1 VSQQKVKGS
10 VLKSR
15 LEFIERQFGHEG
27 LERVLSSLEPEDQ
40 KALQRIV
47 PVAWLD
53 FETGKRLDDAIVSV
67 LGGGRPEVF
76 ERLGE
81 ASAETNLG
89 TVHAAFLAPGDPHGF
104 LAKAPQIYRM
114 YYQVGSREYER
125 TGDTEGVLTTR
136 DAETFSKPDCL
147 TVVGWYRR
155 ALEMC
160 GARNVRVVEEECR
173 ARGGA
178 VCRYRVSWQG

>member
-1 VSQQKVKGS
+1 MSEQKVKGS
-10 VLKSR
+10 ILKSR
-15 LEFIERQFGHEG
+15 LEFVEQQFGREG
-27 LERVLSSLEPEDQ
+27 LEKVMSGLDDEDR
-40 KALQRIV
+40 KALSRIV

-53 FETGKRLDDAIVSV
+53 FDVGRRLDDAIVRI

-114 YYQVGSREYER
+114 YYQQGSREYEK
-125 TGDTEGVLTTR
+125 TGDREGVLTTH
-136 DAETFSKPDCL
+136 DAENFSKPDCL
-147 TVVGWYRR
+147 TVIGWYRK

-160 GARNVRVVEEECR
+160 GAKNPRVIEEECR
-173 ARGGA
+173 ARGGD
-178 VCRYRVSWQG
+178 VCRYRVSWQE